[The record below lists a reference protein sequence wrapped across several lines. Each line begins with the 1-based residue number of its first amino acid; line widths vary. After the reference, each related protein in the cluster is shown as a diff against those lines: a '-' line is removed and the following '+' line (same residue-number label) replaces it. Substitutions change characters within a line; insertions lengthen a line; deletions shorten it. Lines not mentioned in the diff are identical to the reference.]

1 MTKAELITEIALK
14 TGFDKKSINVII
26 DGFTEGVKS
35 NLSKGENVYIRGF
48 GSFVT
53 KTRAAKVARN
63 ITREISIAVPE
74 HKIPSFRPAAEFK
87 EAVRKL
93 KK

>member
-14 TGFDKKSINVII
+14 TGYDKKSINII
-26 DGFTEGVKS
+26 VDGFTEGVKR
-35 NLSKGENVYIRGF
+35 NLTKGENVYIRGF

-74 HKIPSFRPAAEFK
+74 HQIPAFKPAAEFK
-87 EAVRKL
+87 EAVRNL